1 MRSSVAARVT
11 AVLCAFLCF
20 GMSSSCGSGSAG
32 GGKKL
37 AQIRI
42 SPANPTIPKGT
53 TLQLSATGIYDD
65 GTTPVL
71 GSSETWRRNDPSAAM
86 SDAQGNVSAPR
97 RVTLQTSQLS
107 AASPAQQVVTA
118 DLDSMVTWQTSQPS
132 VATIDPQ
139 GVVTAIGQGVT
150 QVSATYQG
158 ITGSTPITVG
168 QPALLSIA
176 VSPNSS
182 SLPMGESEPLTAT
195 GSFSDGSTQD
205 LTHSATWSSSAP
217 ATADVNAQGVVTG
230 MSSGVAQLS
239 AAYQGITGSA
249 PVTVGAP
256 ALLTITVRPPKQ
268 GSSSSAL
275 PVGESEQLTAT
286 GNFSDG
292 STQDLTQS
300 ATWSSSGS
308 GSAVVSAHGVLTAV
322 NMGMVQV
329 SAAYQGVTGSASITI
344 TQTALLGITVSPN
357 QSSLPVGET
366 RQLTATA
373 NFSDGSVQNLT
384 QLATWTSS
392 ASAIA
397 SVNTQGVVTAAAVGS
412 TQLSATYQGMTATAA
427 VTVTQPALLTI
438 TISPSQSTVPLGES
452 EQLTA
457 TGNYSDGSTQNLTQ
471 SAAWSSS
478 SLSVGVSMQGI
489 ATGRS
494 LGVAQVSAA
503 CQGVTGSTT
512 LTVGAAALLS
522 IAVSPN
528 QYSLPAGD
536 SKQLIAVG
544 SFSNGTTQN
553 LTQSATW
560 SSSSAVASVSA
571 TGMVTTNAAGSSTI
585 TASAGG
591 VTGSAN
597 LTVTPAV
604 AVELSIIPET
614 ISLVLENSSQ
624 LHAIATMSDGTTQDL
639 TPTVA
644 WSSAQPD
651 IASVTSY
658 GLVTA
663 EQVGSTT
670 IQAEVNGVSGSASL
684 TVIPLVAVSYF
695 NLANAKATGFDAS
708 VQLVNPGLTSG
719 NLCAMVYVFSN
730 QVMNECCGCSIS
742 DSGIR
747 TLSLANDLTANTLT
761 GRKPVAGVIEIVASN
776 PAPNGQCNAGSLSPN
791 GAILAWGTNV
801 LPSADNVQVTE
812 ESFSL
817 EHLSS
822 TEAAVLSGECSMIQ
836 QLGSGAGICS
846 CGTGGN

>member
-1 MRSSVAARVT
+1 MKFSVAVRVT

-20 GMSSSCGSGSAG
+20 GMALNCGSGSAAG

-37 AQIRI
+37 AQISI
-42 SPANPTIPKGT
+42 SPANQTIAKGT
-53 TLQLSATGIYDD
+53 TLQLSAAGTYDD
-65 GTTPVL
+65 GTTEAL
-71 GSSETWRRNDPSAAM
+71 GSSETWRRNSPSAAI
-86 SDAQGNVSAPR
+86 SDAQGSGATAR
-97 RVTLQTSQLS
+97 RVGLQTNQPS
-107 AASPAQQVVTA
+107 ATGDTPQVVTA
-118 DLDSMVTWQTSQPS
+118 DLDSVVTWQTSQPT
-132 VATIDPQ
+132 VATIDSH

-158 ITGSTPITVG
+158 VTGSTPVTVG
-168 QPALLSIA
+168 QPALL
-176 VSPNSS
+176 
-182 SLPMGESEPLTAT
+182 
-195 GSFSDGSTQD
+195 
-205 LTHSATWSSSAP
+205 
-217 ATADVNAQGVVTG
+217 
-230 MSSGVAQLS
+230 
-239 AAYQGITGSA
+239 
-249 PVTVGAP
+249 
-256 ALLTITVRPPKQ
+256 TITISPPNQ
-268 GSSSSAL
+268 NSPSSAL

-300 ATWSSSGS
+300 ATWSSSE
-308 GSAVVSAHGVLTAV
+308 SATASVSAHGVLTAV
-322 NMGMVQV
+322 SGGMVQV
-329 SAAYQGVTGSASITI
+329 SAAYQGVTGSASIAI
-344 TQTALLGITVSPN
+344 TQSALLTIAVSPS

-366 RQLTATA
+366 RQLTLTA
-373 NFSDGSVQNLT
+373 NFSDGSIQNLT
-384 QLATWTSS
+384 QSATWTSS

-397 SVNTQGVVTAAAVGS
+397 TVNAQGVVTAVSVGG
-412 TQLSATYQGMTATAA
+412 TQLSATYHGITATAS

-438 TISPSQSTVPLGES
+438 TIGPNQSTLPLGES

-457 TGNYSDGSTQNLTQ
+457 TGSYSDGSTQNLTQ

-478 SLSVGVSMQGI
+478 SLSVSVSIQGM
-489 ATGRS
+489 ATGKG
-494 LGVAQVSAA
+494 LGVAQVSAT
-503 CQGVTGSTT
+503 CQGITGSTAV
-512 LTVGAAALLS
+512 TVGAAALLG
-522 IAVSPN
+522 ITVSPS
-528 QYSLPAGD
+528 QYSLPAGA

-544 SFSNGTTQN
+544 NFSNGTTQN

-560 SSSSAVASVSA
+560 SSSSAIASVSA
-571 TGMVTTNAAGSSTI
+571 TGMVTTTAAGTSTI
-585 TASAGG
+585 TASAGS
-591 VTGSAN
+591 VTGSAS

-604 AVELSIIPET
+604 AVELSIIPAT

-624 LHAIATMSDGTTQDL
+624 LHALATMSDGTTQDL

-670 IQAEVNGVSGSASL
+670 IQAEVNGISGSASL

-695 NLANAKATGFDAS
+695 NLANAKATGFDAT

-747 TLSLANDLTANTLT
+747 TLSLVSDLTANTLT
-761 GRKPVAGVIEIVASN
+761 GRKPVAGVIEVVPSN
-776 PAPNGQCNAGSLSPN
+776 PAPNGQCNAASLSPN

-801 LPSADNVQVTE
+801 LPSTTNVQVTE